1 MHDAVSSDKLIA
13 NHIITKMMVLKESDI
28 LRVLNATYIAERF
41 FGRSKSWFSQKI
53 NNHMKNGEPVTFTPS
68 EMATLKD
75 ALLTLSREIQEI
87 AEKL

>member
-1 MHDAVSSDKLIA
+1 MTDKASNAKFNSNTILS
-13 NHIITKMMVLKESDI
+13 KMMALKESDI
-28 LRVLNATYIAERF
+28 MRVLNATYIAERF

-68 EMATLKD
+68 EIATLKD